1 MKKLSIL
8 CLMLASFAPSIQAQ
22 RIRSEQVASHIHY
35 LASDQ
40 LKGRGTSSPEEIVA
54 AAYIANCFK
63 ATGLKP
69 YGTKGYYYD
78 FTFKYNKKIHDTSTQ
93 QMPLRSGRNV
103 IGFLDNRAE
112 KTVVIGAHFDHL
124 GLGYDGNSTATNST
138 YDIHN
143 GADDNASGVAGVIEL
158 ARYLSTNGIKEK
170 HNFLF
175 MTFSGE
181 ELGLIGSKKWCENPS
196 YPLSDIAYMI
206 NLDMIGRLND
216 STKKLLMYGVGT
228 SNVWIPALEKVNR
241 HFTMKYDSA
250 GVGPSDQT
258 SFYLKDIPVLHV
270 FTGQHTDY
278 HKPSDDM
285 DKINIVGET
294 HILEML
300 ADLIFALDDIPQ
312 PTFYKTAAPAGGK
325 MSFKVTLGVMP
336 DYAFEGIGMRLDGVT
351 DGKPASKAGL
361 QQGDII
367 TQLGETP
374 VSSVKEYMNVLSQ
387 FSKGDQ
393 TTVIFT
399 RNGETQTA
407 TITF

>member
-1 MKKLSIL
+1 
-8 CLMLASFAPSIQAQ
+8 
-22 RIRSEQVASHIHY
+22 
-35 LASDQ
+35 
-40 LKGRGTSSPEEIVA
+40 
-54 AAYIANCFK
+54 
-63 ATGLKP
+63 
-69 YGTKGYYYD
+69 
-78 FTFKYNKKIHDTSTQ
+78 
-93 QMPLRSGRNV
+93 
-103 IGFLDNRAE
+103 
-112 KTVVIGAHFDHL
+112 
-124 GLGYDGNSTATNST
+124 
-138 YDIHN
+138 
-143 GADDNASGVAGVIEL
+143 
-158 ARYLSTNGIKEK
+158 
-170 HNFLF
+170 
-175 MTFSGE
+175 
-181 ELGLIGSKKWCENPS
+181 
-196 YPLSDIAYMI
+196 MI